1 MIKYLI
7 TLATFIGL
15 IFSSVYDIGDIVSDS
30 HQNITKSTCYAGNDY
45 DVGDSWK
52 LADWNG
58 TTNGGF
64 YTVIFIEMSAT
75 W

>member
-7 TLATFIGL
+7 TLSTFVGL
-15 IFSSVYDIGDIVSDS
+15 TFASIYDVGDIVSDS
-30 HQNITKSTCYAGNDY
+30 HQNITKSTCYGGNDY
-45 DVGDSWK
+45 DVDDSWK

-58 TTNGGF
+58 ATNGGH
-64 YTVIFIEMSAT
+64 YNVIFIEMTAT